1 MILNLRNILQE
12 RINKTVWDIECKVTY
27 HDTKAVMY
35 MNEYTSKL
43 LEEIVTRGFKTYI
56 TDIQKDELDKLK
68 KNGLVGNYMGTS
80 IIIKNELKD
89 FEIEIK
95 EKEN

>member
-1 MILNLRNILQE
+1 MILNLRNIIQE
-12 RINKTVWDIECKVTY
+12 KINKTVWDVECKVTY

-35 MNEYTSKL
+35 MNEYTMNL
-43 LEEIVTRGFKTYI
+43 LKEITTRGLTMYI
-56 TDIQKDELDKLK
+56 NENYQKDD
-68 KNGLVGNYMGTS
+68 GIVGTYEGVE
-80 IIIKNELKD
+80 IITKNELKD